1 MFKKEKKKASKK
13 RAALIVL
20 IVVLAVVLLGLIVGT
35 LFVTGTLNKINRPG
49 ANATLSQDEIDAILN
64 GETDEMDDDFTGEI
78 LSSDQVI
85 FPNAPA
91 EIVTVGDDTVSILL
105 VGQDSRDPDT
115 RSRSDSMILCTI
127 DKTTATLT
135 MTSFLRDTYVRIPG
149 YFDQRLNVAYML
161 GGFETLYDTLEYNFG
176 VLADRGVAVN
186 FFTFPEIIDAVGGVD
201 IELTAT
207 EANHLNEK
215 DYTWGL
221 KEGMNHLAGD
231 AALAYA
237 RIRKVG
243 GGGDFTRSNRQ
254 RIVIT
259 AVLDKAKDMP
269 VTELYNLVNTM
280 IPMISTD
287 MTNAEIVGL
296 AIELIPLLKD
306 LKIVSQ
312 RIPVDDGYRMT
323 MIDGMSV
330 LLPNLDVNRQF
341 LVDTIGQK

>member
-1 MFKKEKKKASKK
+1 MNKNEKKKAGNK
-13 RAALIVL
+13 RVALIVL
-20 IVVLAVVLLGLIVGT
+20 IVVLAVVLLTLILGT
-35 LFVTGTLNKINRPG
+35 VFVTGTLNKINRPG
-49 ANATLSQDEIDAILN
+49 SNETLSQAEIDAILN
-64 GETDEMDDDFTGEI
+64 GETDAMDENFTGDV
-78 LSSDQVI
+78 LSSDQVN
-85 FPNAPA
+85 FPDTPA
-91 EIVTVGDDTVSILL
+91 DVVTVGDNTVSILL
-105 VGQDSRDPDT
+105 VGQDARDPET

-127 DKTTATLT
+127 DKSAATLT
-135 MTSFLRDTYVRIPG
+135 MTSFLRDTYVRLPG

-176 VLADRGVAVN
+176 VQVDRGVAVN
-186 FFTFPEIIDAVGGVD
+186 FFSFAEIIDAVGGVD

-207 EANHLNEK
+207 EANHLNGK

-221 KEGMNHLAGD
+221 KEGVNHLNGD

-254 RIVIT
+254 RTVIVEL
-259 AVLDKAKDMP
+259 LDKAKEMP
-269 VTELYNLVNTM
+269 ATDLYNLVNTV

-296 AIELIPLLKD
+296 SMELVPLLQN

-312 RIPVDDGYRMT
+312 RVPIDDGYRMT

-330 LLPNLDVNRQF
+330 LLPDLEKNRQF
-341 LVDTIGQK
+341 LVDTIGQ